1 MLEVGEYMITAGL
14 GGDNRVAE
22 GSEMRRG
29 VFGLQGADFNVPE
42 CAPLVGAGAPLGG
55 LVDGADG
62 SGVAHYKGPASDH
75 KGLIDG
81 QQRVFDPCMHVV
93 YVAVAV
99 RRAGQS
105 GRVCARL

>member
-14 GGDNRVAE
+14 GVIIGWPRVARCD
-22 GSEMRRG
+22 GASLG
-29 VFGLQGADFNVPE
+29 VQGADFNVPE

-62 SGVAHYKGPASDH
+62 SGVAHYKGRASDH

-99 RRAGQS
+99 RSAGQS